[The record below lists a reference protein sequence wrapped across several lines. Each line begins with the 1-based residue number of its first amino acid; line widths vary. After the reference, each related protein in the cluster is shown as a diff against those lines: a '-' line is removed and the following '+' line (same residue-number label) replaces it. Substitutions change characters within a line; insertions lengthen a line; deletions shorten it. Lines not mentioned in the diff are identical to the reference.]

1 MEVSI
6 AGMIIAALIATI
18 CMFGRRVAIITSI
31 CAFAFP
37 STALVT
43 LTSLGGSSITVPQ
56 FGLVCLFITALS
68 SGDLAPK
75 ISNIFKTEASA
86 QIIALFTIF
95 AVVGA
100 YIMPR
105 LFTDVTEVFS
115 LARSSSGRGNVL
127 STVPL
132 SPSSGNI
139 TQPFYFLG
147 NLAGFLSILVLSQSR
162 KTLDMVVAGL
172 IGLVIVHTLGGA
184 IDFVSKYGVGFD
196 LLDFLRTAKYA
207 MLIDVDVLSFKRIVG
222 LYPEA
227 SSFAYASIAYTAL
240 MFGFWR
246 IMGIPLS
253 GLLFF
258 FVLGCLAVST
268 SSTAYFC
275 LAFLAV
281 VYTLVLIKQSTTGY
295 VEVLSISLALAVL
308 LVIILILA
316 LIVFAPKLLE
326 PYQDLIQRMVF
337 NKADSESARQRFGW
351 NMQAV
356 TNFMQTYGMG
366 AGLGSLRSSSWIL
379 TLLAELGLIGALSY
393 GAFVASLFAP
403 AGIAKSSR
411 DRYLAGVRLS
421 CQIMLFAFLVAACI
435 SSSLFDLGG
444 AFYIAAGCAVAARRV
459 ERGETL
465 YMQWERGMARS
476 HDPEIAGR
484 WSSARVKS

>member
-18 CMFGRRVAIITSI
+18 CMFGRRVAIIASI

-56 FGLVCLFITALS
+56 FGLACIFITALS
-68 SGDLAPK
+68 SGDLALK
-75 ISNIFKTEASA
+75 ISNIFKTEVSA

-105 LFTDVTEVFS
+105 LFTDVTEVYS
-115 LARSSSGRGNVL
+115 LARTNSGRGNVL

-147 NLAGFLSILVLSQSR
+147 NLAGFLSILVLTQSR
-162 KTLDMVVAGL
+162 KSLDMVVAGL
-172 IGLVIVHTLGGA
+172 QGLVIVHTLGGA

-196 LLDFLRTAKYA
+196 LLEFLRTAKYA
-207 MLIDVDVLSFKRIVG
+207 LLIDVDVLSFKRVVG

-246 IMGIPLS
+246 ILAIPFS
-253 GLLFF
+253 KILFF
-258 FVLGCLAVST
+258 SALACLAVST

-275 LAFLAV
+275 IIVLAAFYAIA
-281 VYTLVLIKQSTTGY
+281 TIKQSINGY
-295 VEVLSISLALAVL
+295 VEALSIILMLWIL
-308 LVIILILA
+308 LIAAMILA
-316 LIVFAPKLLE
+316 FIIFEPKLLE

-337 NKADSESARQRFGW
+337 NKADSESARQRFSW
-351 NMQAV
+351 NMQAM
-356 TNFMQTYGMG
+356 TNLLQTYGMG
-366 AGLGSLRSSSWIL
+366 AGLGSLRSSSWIV

-393 GAFVASLFAP
+393 GAFVACLFAP
-403 AGIAKSSR
+403 SGIEKLSR
-411 DRYLAGVRLS
+411 DRYLAGIRLS
-421 CQIMLFAFLVAACI
+421 CQIMLLAFLVAACI

-444 AFYIAAGCAVAARRV
+444 AFYIAAGCAVAASRI

-465 YMQWERGMARS
+465 YMVWERSMYRS
-476 HDPEIAGR
+476 NVPEIIGR
-484 WSSARVKS
+484 